1 MLQITVPWYFKCVDS
16 FQLKPVIIRDKF
28 GTEIWFL
35 YFYLA
40 LELGGKAF

>member
-1 MLQITVPWYFKCVDS
+1 MRINLPFYFNWVDS
-16 FQLKPVIIRDKF
+16 FQLKPLIVRDRF

-35 YFYLA
+35 NMYLA